1 MALVWVYTLGW
12 AYGFS
17 VGLLYSGVGLF
28 ILKLR

>member
-17 VGLLYSGVGLF
+17 VGLYSGVGLW
-28 ILKLR
+28 L